1 MWLAIVIT
9 KKEGRSSK
17 IDKDT
22 SQNFGPMHMVW
33 EGELKFTKR
42 IVGEVDCF
50 GPVVMNR
57 FTPQL
62 VKKWGD

>member
-1 MWLAIVIT
+1 
-9 KKEGRSSK
+9 
-17 IDKDT
+17 
-22 SQNFGPMHMVW
+22 MVW

-62 VKKWGD
+62 VKNGEIRGFEKTEKPLSSGQK